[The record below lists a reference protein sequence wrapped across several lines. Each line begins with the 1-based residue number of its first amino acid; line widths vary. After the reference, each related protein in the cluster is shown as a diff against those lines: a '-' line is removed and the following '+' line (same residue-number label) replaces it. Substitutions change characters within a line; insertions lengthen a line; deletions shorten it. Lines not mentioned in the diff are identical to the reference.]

1 MRILRKLLRLLLCAS
16 VLLLSQC
23 ALGSLLGPTLD
34 ARFVF
39 EVQVLDSEYRT
50 LPIRGATVHMKSFI
64 PLEWHDPNNLTIR
77 GLREWTLTTDENGWA
92 VAYPR
97 YRVKEREDLI
107 FKAAL
112 REFNFEEDATGA
124 HVVYGNLQAAADEN
138 DRVNWRV
145 SLWLYQ

>member
-1 MRILRKLLRLLLCAS
+1 MRIVRKLLPLLLCTTL

-23 ALGSLLGPTLD
+23 GLGLLGPTLD

-50 LPIRGATVHMKSFI
+50 IPIRGATVHMKSYI
-64 PLEWHDPNNLTIR
+64 PLDWDKRTIR
-77 GLREWTLTTDENGWA
+77 GLQEWTLTTDDNGWA

-112 REFNFEEDATGA
+112 REFNFEEDAVGA